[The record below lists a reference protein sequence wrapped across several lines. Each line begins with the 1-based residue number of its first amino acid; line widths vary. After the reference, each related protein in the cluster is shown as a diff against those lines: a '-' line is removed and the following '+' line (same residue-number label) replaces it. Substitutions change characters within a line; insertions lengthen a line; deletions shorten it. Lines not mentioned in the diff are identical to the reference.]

1 MSIKDVFMLLKH
13 QEKVDNVFN
22 TRYNVLKEHY
32 EVIHLQLND
41 KQIYLEKA
49 SLIWDE
55 LTERQ
60 KGRLEGQLEVYEN
73 LIEEK
78 KKDNGF
84 NNR

>member
-1 MSIKDVFMLLKH
+1 MLLKH